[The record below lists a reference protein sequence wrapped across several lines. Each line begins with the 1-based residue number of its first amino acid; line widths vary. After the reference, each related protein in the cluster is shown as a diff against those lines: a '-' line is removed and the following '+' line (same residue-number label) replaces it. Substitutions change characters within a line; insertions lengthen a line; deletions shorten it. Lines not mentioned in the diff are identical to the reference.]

1 MAFVLKKYNL
11 LFVLKSTILEIVYVV
26 FGGDNMWNT
35 KQNDILFRDCIMSV
49 HLYIDKSEYNFV
61 FQN

>member
-1 MAFVLKKYNL
+1 MAYVQKICNL
-11 LFVLKSTILEIVYVV
+11 LFALKSTILEIVHVV

-35 KQNDILFRDCIMSV
+35 KQNDIFFRDCIMSV
-49 HLYIDKSEYNFV
+49 PLYIDKSEYNFG